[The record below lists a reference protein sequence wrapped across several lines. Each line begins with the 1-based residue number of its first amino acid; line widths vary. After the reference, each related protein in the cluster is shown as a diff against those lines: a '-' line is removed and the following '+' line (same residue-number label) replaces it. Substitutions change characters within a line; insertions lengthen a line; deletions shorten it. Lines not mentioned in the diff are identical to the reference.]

1 MGSACGGA
9 APATGCVNVAAR
21 GGLVEA
27 AAAVGHGRR
36 RGEEAM
42 AVSMVRP
49 LPPLPKLLRTGEEL
63 LPHADPAAELLAV
76 RPLCFWNQ

>member
-1 MGSACGGA
+1 MGS
-9 APATGCVNVAAR
+9 AR

-27 AAAVGHGRR
+27 AAAIGRSRR

-42 AVSMVRP
+42 AVAMVRP
-49 LPPLPKLLRTGEEL
+49 LPPLPKLLRAGEEL
-63 LPHADPAAELLAV
+63 LPHEDPAAELLAV